1 MHNMEELKY
10 MLCDELD
17 EYSRAGKIK
26 TLEDLKAIDMLT
38 HSIKSIDTIMAME
51 DAGYSNEYSNRNY
64 SYGYSNA
71 RGRGSNARR
80 DSMGRYS
87 SGNDRMMT
95 SNNYSRGDIKE
106 EIMEKLRELE
116 MSGNHQ

>member
-17 EYSRAGKIK
+17 EYTKEGRVKSMQ
-26 TLEDLKAIDMLT
+26 DLDAINKLT
-38 HSIKSIDTIMAME
+38 HSIKSIDTILAME
-51 DAGYSNEYSNRNY
+51 DAGYSGTNY
-64 SYGYSNA
+64 SYG

-87 SGNDRMMT
+87 SGR
-95 SNNYSRGDIKE
+95 YSRGTENREALRE
-106 EIMEKLRELE
+106 ELMERLRELDN
-116 MSGNHQ
+116 MDSNR